1 VDPRRVPNFPVEIDW
16 NHPLAQN
23 LLYLCIPAS
32 PHGYTD
38 LTGINPPLS
47 EFVTP
52 AFAGTANGP
61 GFYAPATSNG
71 TASALL
77 PSVPPALQVLQGT
90 VACGGL
96 FLAVPENNYPHLFG
110 CSTYFIGSGGAT
122 SPVNLYVGGVN
133 NSITLA
139 NLSAPAQFVGTYE
152 FSANGTF
159 GFYNGVLA
167 GDYYAG
173 TPSYTTASPFGFGT
187 GNASNGS
194 ILTFGAVWG
203 STLGFTLE
211 AWLAAEPFAMLR
223 PRFASRLAMPSS
235 GGPTILYSF
244 GRAAFM
250 TGARASVAGLG
261 AIAAAARSESLAS
274 ANAVATNAA
283 TGRAAAVD
291 TARNAAAAIGEL
303 ASEAL
308 SLSSAHSLP
317 SGITAASGR
326 DSVTTASKAL
336 AASAGA
342 IVGVA
347 RQTSSATAEASATVQ
362 GYATSA
368 ATSTGR
374 GALSTAAFLAGAA
387 LAGSVS
393 FARAAASA
401 AAAIVGIDRQTS
413 AATAK
418 AAATTEAQGQATSV
432 STGRG
437 ALSTAA
443 YLVATALASSVS
455 FARATVSGAGAL
467 VGIDRQGSAAA
478 AKPNATASAQGQATS
493 VSTGRG
499 AVSAAVFLAA
509 NALASSVSFARAG
522 ASLTASVV
530 GRATGGSAARAGQ
543 AATTGATARAV
554 NASGTRGG
562 LGGIIGAL
570 GRAFAAAFGR
580 GSISTGS
587 MPPPQIIVEL
597 APDVRSITL
606 SK

>member
-1 VDPRRVPNFPVEIDW
+1 VDPRRVPHFPVEIDW

-47 EFVTP
+47 TFVTP

-61 GFYAPATSNG
+61 GFYSPASSTG
-71 TASALL
+71 TASAML
-77 PSVPPALQVLQGT
+77 PNVPSALQVLQGT

-96 FLAVPENNYPHLFG
+96 FLAIPESNYPTLFG
-110 CSTYFIGSGGAT
+110 CGSYYVASGGSV
-122 SPVNLYVGGVN
+122 SPVTISGGGVN

-139 NLSAPAQFVGTYE
+139 SLSAPAQFVGAYE
-152 FSANGTF
+152 FSANATTGY
-159 GFYNGVLA
+159 YNGALA
-167 GDYYAG
+167 GGYYGG
-173 TPSYTTASPFGFGT
+173 TPSYTTATTFGFSRGD
-187 GNASNGS
+187 ASNGS

-203 STLGFTLE
+203 APLGETLE
-211 AWLAAEPFAMLR
+211 AWLGAEPFAMLR

-235 GGPTILYSF
+235 GPTILYSF

-250 TGARASVAGLG
+250 SGAYASVAGLG
-261 AIAAAARSESLAS
+261 AIAALARSESLARS
-274 ANAVATNAA
+274 NTAATNAA
-283 TGRAAAVD
+283 TGQ
-291 TARNAAAAIGEL
+291 
-303 ASEAL
+303 AL

-317 SGITAASGR
+317 SGITAASGLN
-326 DSVTTASKAL
+326 SATTASEAL
-336 AASAGA
+336 AAAAGA
-342 IVGVA
+342 IVGID
-347 RQTSSATAEASATVQ
+347 RQTSATMAEAAATVQ
-362 GYATSA
+362 GQATSA
-368 ATSTGR
+368 ATSMGR
-374 GALSTAAFLAGAA
+374 GALSTVVYLAGAA

-401 AAAIVGIDRQTS
+401 AGAIVGIDRQTS

-418 AAATTEAQGQATSV
+418 AAATTEAQGQATSI

-443 YLVATALASSVS
+443 YLVANALASSVS
-455 FARATVSGAGAL
+455 FARATASGAGAI
-467 VGIDRQGSAAA
+467 VGIDRQSSTAE
-478 AKPNATASAQGQATS
+478 AKPNATVEAQGQATS

-499 AVSAAVFLAA
+499 VVSAAVFLAA

-543 AATTGATARAV
+543 AATTVATAQAV
-554 NASGTRGG
+554 SASSARGG
-562 LGGIIGAL
+562 LGGIISAL
-570 GRAFAAAFGR
+570 GRALSAAFGR